1 MRVEPIEKLLPE
13 TLAQAR
19 EICGLTQEAFALAVG
34 VSRSF
39 VALVE
44 TERYEDFRTGL
55 TFAEVKSMF
64 WISDL
69 DSSKWKYKR
78 PQRAG

>member
-44 TERYEDFRTGL
+44 TERKPIPPDRLGF
-55 TFAEVKSMF
+55 
-64 WISDL
+64 
-69 DSSKWKYKR
+69 
-78 PQRAG
+78 RAGE